1 MLVCWYASGYV
12 AGDDKRPS
20 RDTQVEARPAAT
32 ALRNDSAEY
41 RSALH
46 TRCVSAIA
54 DAATPFASHCQT
66 LVRPPARLPVSEATR
81 PRTAT
86 RRARVACDERL
97 QRVRLVE
104 LRVSVPPVVL
114 GLMLMVEIVFLPP
127 TTLLCS
133 HTVVGGGHVRLARR
147 SRF

>member
-54 DAATPFASHCQT
+54 DAA
-66 LVRPPARLPVSEATR
+66 PPPPTFPPRDARR
-81 PRTAT
+81 HPR
-86 RRARVACDERL
+86 
-97 QRVRLVE
+97 
-104 LRVSVPPVVL
+104 VPPHY
-114 GLMLMVEIVFLPP
+114 F
-127 TTLLCS
+127 
-133 HTVVGGGHVRLARR
+133 
-147 SRF
+147 